1 MWSTYKFSHLYSSIH
16 ILVLLIVAYCIK
28 NIWNFPWWNFQIF
41 FYFPIHLN
49 RQKFYCVLT
58 STFFQTEDSHQMV
71 CSPDPNITDEDNGV
85 RVVGDR
91 ECSSRSSTGGVET
104 PETSARLST
113 GGGEAGGVGG
123 APSNSSSPAHSPAA
137 SAASSD
143 QTTSRTSVPLQPPPF
158 SHMFPFGD
166 R

>member
-1 MWSTYKFSHLYSSIH
+1 
-16 ILVLLIVAYCIK
+16 
-28 NIWNFPWWNFQIF
+28 
-41 FYFPIHLN
+41 
-49 RQKFYCVLT
+49 
-58 STFFQTEDSHQMV
+58 MV
-71 CSPDPNITDEDNGV
+71 CSPDANITDEDNGV

-91 ECSSRSSTGGVET
+91 ECSSRSSAGGMET

-113 GGGEAGGVGG
+113 GDREAVGVGG

-143 QTTSRTSVPLQPPPF
+143 QTISRTTVPLQPPPF

>member
-1 MWSTYKFSHLYSSIH
+1 
-16 ILVLLIVAYCIK
+16 
-28 NIWNFPWWNFQIF
+28 
-41 FYFPIHLN
+41 
-49 RQKFYCVLT
+49 
-58 STFFQTEDSHQMV
+58 MV

-91 ECSSRSSTGGVET
+91 ECSSRSSAGGMET

-113 GGGEAGGVGG
+113 GGGDTVGVGG
-123 APSNSSSPAHSPAA
+123 APSNSSSPAHS
-137 SAASSD
+137 SAASSE
-143 QTTSRTSVPLQPPPF
+143 QTTPRATVSLQPPPF

>member
-1 MWSTYKFSHLYSSIH
+1 
-16 ILVLLIVAYCIK
+16 
-28 NIWNFPWWNFQIF
+28 
-41 FYFPIHLN
+41 
-49 RQKFYCVLT
+49 
-58 STFFQTEDSHQMV
+58 MV

-91 ECSSRSSTGGVET
+91 ECSSRSSTGGVES
-104 PETSARLST
+104 PETSARLSI
-113 GGGEAGGVGG
+113 GGGDAVGVGG

-137 SAASSD
+137 SAASSE
-143 QTTSRTSVPLQPPPF
+143 QIAPRATVPLQPPPF